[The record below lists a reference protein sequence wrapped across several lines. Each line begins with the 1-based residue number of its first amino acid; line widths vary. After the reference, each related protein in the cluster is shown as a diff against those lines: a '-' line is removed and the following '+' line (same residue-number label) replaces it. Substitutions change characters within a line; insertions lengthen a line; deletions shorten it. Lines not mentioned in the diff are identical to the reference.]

1 MTERPVLEPVL
12 AAPANSDAVVFLGPT
27 LPVDRARSILG
38 ADYRPPAQ
46 QGDVVHAV
54 VAGAAAIGI
63 VDGLFGRV
71 APVWHK
77 EILWALSRH
86 VPVYGSASMGALR
99 AAELHVFGMIGVGA
113 IFEGYRSGGI
123 EDDDE
128 VALIHGPA
136 SLGSPL
142 LSDALCNIRATLAAA
157 RKARILDE
165 TEMDG
170 LLRIAKRMH
179 YTERRYAAL
188 MEQAK
193 ALLPPP
199 RIEWL
204 RRFCAEHAVDQKG
217 RDAIAMLVRMEQ
229 NRRRGW
235 RCEIAEFTVAM
246 TAGLQRMIREAG
258 HPLDAPRAPS
268 P

>member
-1 MTERPVLEPVL
+1 MTG
-12 AAPANSDAVVFLGPT
+12 PANASAVVFLGPT
-27 LPVDRARSILG
+27 LPVDRARAILS

-77 EILWALSRH
+77 EILWALNRH

-128 VALIHGPA
+128 VALIHGPT
-136 SLGSPL
+136 SLGSRP

-157 RKARILDE
+157 RKARLLDE
-165 TEMDG
+165 NEMDA
-170 LLRIAKRMH
+170 LLKLAKRMH
-179 YTERRYAAL
+179 YKERRYAVL
-188 MEQAK
+188 MEQAT

-199 RIEWL
+199 RIERL
-204 RRFCAEHAVDQKG
+204 QRFCIDHPVDQKG

-229 NRRRGW
+229 DRRRGW
-235 RCEIAEFTVAM
+235 RCEIPDFAVEM
-246 TAGLQRMIREAG
+246 TAGLQRMIREAQ
-258 HPLDAPRAPS
+258 HPVEASARSRPR
-268 P
+268 